1 MKKIIAAFIIT
12 ALMACALVS
21 CTEEGAE
28 GSVAE
33 SSTAQEVE
41 SSAADIEVSVADES
55 SEAVVESEVVS
66 ETVDESE
73 ESNEGEREEIAV
85 KISMEYPTDEL
96 LADKDAYI
104 LYDDPDTDYSLAAFT
119 TDTKVTNFRYFS
131 VVATDTWSDDGGLKI
146 KEILYTLDEFTPEM
160 TFVAEV
166 VFTDVYT
173 CRGISFV
180 DANGNTQ
187 YYGLYDNAIDDSI
200 GVSRKDIAEK
210 D

>member
-12 ALMACALVS
+12 ALLACALVS
-21 CTEEGAE
+21 CADENTES
-28 GSVAE
+28 SVAE

-41 SSAADIEVSVADES
+41 SSAADTESSIADES
-55 SEAVVESEVVS
+55 SEIVDESETVS

-73 ESNEGEREEIAV
+73 ESKEGEKEEVKV
-85 KISMEYPTDEL
+85 KISTEYPTDEL

-104 LYDDPDTDYSLAAFT
+104 LYDDPNTDYSLAAFT

-146 KEILYTLDEFTPEM
+146 DEILYTLDEFTPEM
-160 TFVAEV
+160 IFVAEV

-187 YYGLYDNAIDDSI
+187 YYGLYDSAVDDSI

-210 D
+210 E